1 MLTLQTQTT
10 TTLVLNTAGPAAAE
24 SRPGARFAASLVDH
38 IGRLVAKVQVRTLEA
53 CSRELLRAAAEMI
66 ANPTL
71 ANFQRYAK
79 ATEALDL
86 AIGRTAASKNP
97 RVQKA
102 HEHAAALL
110 EAIERH
116 CATHVANLLEKQI
129 QQMILAMPADPAQQE
144 LDRLKKLMQA
154 LSAAL
159 AIIARFSSGPADACD
174 PCAAAGPAGGAAHAK
189 SGHSTAALHA

>member
-53 CSRELLRAAAEMI
+53 CSQGLMRAAAEMI

-86 AIGRTAASKNP
+86 AITRTAASKNP
-97 RVQKA
+97 RVKMA
-102 HEHAAALL
+102 NEHAAFVL
-110 EAIERH
+110 EAVQRH
-116 CATHVANLLEKQI
+116 TALQVVPLLEKQI

-154 LSAAL
+154 LAAAL

-174 PCAAAGPAGGAAHAK
+174 PCAAAGPAGGAAHAT
-189 SGHSTAALHA
+189 GHSTAALHA